1 MFRKDFNKVLELSQN
16 KSKNRDLRN
25 RVAAVQK
32 NAFEH
37 LTESRELLV
46 GFEEL
51 NDIDERWTPDTEKWR
66 RAAQYVEIRKY
77 QLALD
82 KLEGLV
88 VQRLFELAKMGL
100 SGTGNYIFYL
110 SSWSALISRFRL
122 QTSYSHQ
129 QVLEDSLQSNPTCAC
144 SIQFGGQGN

>member
-1 MFRKDFNKVLELSQN
+1 MFRKDFNKVLELTQN
-16 KSKNRDLRN
+16 KSKNRDLHN
-25 RVAAVQK
+25 HVAATQK

-37 LTESRELLV
+37 LTESCELLV
-46 GFEEL
+46 AFEEL
-51 NDIDERWTPDTEKWR
+51 NDIDEQWTPDTEKWR
-66 RAAQYVEIRKY
+66 RAAKYVDICKY

-110 SSWSALISRFRL
+110 SLWSALISCFRI

-129 QVLEDSLQSNPTCAC
+129 QVLEDSLQSNPACTCG
-144 SIQFGGQGN
+144 IQFSGQGN